1 MIKAYTAMQDA
12 ITEFSGKYNFALIY
26 MMSSILLC
34 KTSELP
40 ELMYDEILEARFFD
54 DDGEAHICIED
65 GEVTAYIF
73 TESDI
78 EAEEK
83 QDKETELNKDFQN
96 RYDKLKI
103 RRYYS
108 FDEDGQMYCVLT
120 RCIGIE
126 G

>member
-83 QDKETELNKDFQN
+83 QDKE
-96 RYDKLKI
+96 
-103 RRYYS
+103 
-108 FDEDGQMYCVLT
+108 
-120 RCIGIE
+120 RC
-126 G
+126 